1 MVTGMQS
8 IRQRMN
14 QALVTRIKIE
24 ITEIVVENNDDAAY
38 LLVISGR

>member
-1 MVTGMQS
+1 
-8 IRQRMN
+8 MN